1 MGRSRDLALALGEY
15 EYTIEK
21 NNALC
26 YLTNS
31 FAISESKQGVQ
42 RNQSVFSA
50 AFAPTQSDTNA
61 ARKIARDGEFAM
73 QVGVVM
79 FFKKKSPPAAKPAAA
94 PPAAAK
100 PAQVQAAPKPPA
112 KKGGLKLPFGKK
124 KATAPPPAKPA
135 APAPKPAGDAK
146 PAVQAPAK
154 TKGGGPLKLL
164 LPLIVVAAVI
174 GGGFFVYTRFIA
186 PGAKS
191 AAETQ
196 TIADIPA
203 PANDVVA
210 PGDVSKA
217 DARKTRQAAAANAN
231 PPPNASAENAG
242 GAGANCA
249 ATPKFLA
256 KLNLGNNALFE
267 ISDTHR
273 LVLLLPSPDSDAVSK
288 YQNQSW
294 SQAGLV
300 GAFATDRQGNVY
312 VAPTP
317 RLGPGVK
324 AAQPQNTL
332 YKVDT
337 NTGEL
342 GAFVTLP
349 DAAAPSPGNPFGIM
363 GLAYDCD
370 TNSLYVSSLAGSTAD
385 REAGHIYRVDL
396 NLGAVAGRLDNVDAL
411 GLAVGSAADGKVL
424 YFGSARAP
432 QLRAVNLDAGG
443 NFQGAARAAGAL
455 TGAERAL
462 RLTITSPGAMTAQ
475 TIAFDLSK
483 AELPQGA
490 EIQLQYEFTAD
501 SWSALP

>member
-1 MGRSRDLALALGEY
+1 
-15 EYTIEK
+15 
-21 NNALC
+21 
-26 YLTNS
+26 
-31 FAISESKQGVQ
+31 
-42 RNQSVFSA
+42 
-50 AFAPTQSDTNA
+50 
-61 ARKIARDGEFAM
+61 
-73 QVGVVM
+73 M

-186 PGAKS
+186 PGAKPVD
-191 AAETQ
+191 ETQ
-196 TIADIPA
+196 TVAKISA
-203 PANDVVA
+203 PADAAVA
-210 PGDVSKA
+210 PGEISKA
-217 DARKTRQAAAANAN
+217 DARKTRQAEAANAN
-231 PPPNASAENAG
+231 AKPNANAENAG
-242 GAGANCA
+242 SAGANCA
-249 ATPKFLA
+249 TAPKFLA
-256 KLNLGNNALFE
+256 KLELGNNALFE

-300 GAFATDRQGNVY
+300 GAFAMDRQGNVY

-324 AAQPQNTL
+324 TARPQNVL

-337 NTGEL
+337 NTGQL
-342 GAFVTLP
+342 DAFVTLP
-349 DAAAPSPGNPFGIM
+349 DAAAPSPENPFGIM

-385 REAGHIYRVDL
+385 KEAGHIYRVDL
-396 NLGAVAGRLDNVDAL
+396 NLGAVAGRMDNVDAL
-411 GLAVGSAADGKVL
+411 GLAVGNAANGKVL

-432 QLRAVNLDAGG
+432 RLRAVNLDASG
-443 NFQGAARAAGAL
+443 NFQGAARDAGAL

-475 TIAFDLSK
+475 TVDFNPSN
-483 AELPQGA
+483 AEIPQGA